1 MAATN
6 VLYRGVLASLASAV
20 AALDV
25 SDLTNEDNKPLSV
38 DQLAGDRDRIAYKVR
53 DLQAD
58 VAAAV
63 VHANQHSG
71 V

>member
-63 VHANQHSG
+63 VNATQHSG